1 MAYNSTVHEST
12 GMSPHMLVY
21 GEKMTIPID
30 ILTDPIAGEEAPM
43 TSDYVVQLQSK
54 LREFHHLVR
63 NTIKKA
69 AERQKK
75 QYDCRIKNTLTSVV
89 IWYGEIKR
97 QQHLV

>member
-12 GMSPHMLVY
+12 RMSPHRLVY

-54 LREFHHLVR
+54 LIKSHRLVR
-63 NTIKKA
+63 NSTKKA
-69 AERQKK
+69 AERKKK
-75 QYDCRIKNTLTSVV
+75 QYDCRIQ
-89 IWYGEIKR
+89 E
-97 QQHLV
+97 